1 MRFPP
6 AVIAAACAAL
16 VPALALGVPPR
27 TSSLSWVRLE
37 GAESCIATQAL
48 ARAVEARLHRAIF
61 VSAAQ
66 GEVSVEGRVQR
77 QKGRAG
83 FRAVLHLRD
92 GGGQLVGTRE
102 LETHGAS
109 CTELDDS
116 LALVIAVMIDP
127 DAALSEPAA
136 PPVAPPAPAPLI
148 QPVPAPLPATPP
160 GPAPTSPPAPAE
172 PIQTQ
177 PVVLEAGASAAL
189 GLLPGVGAG
198 LWAAATIPL
207 RGELGLRLGVADWL
221 PARKAL
227 EQGAAAEQRALVGW
241 VGLCP
246 LDRAL
251 GPVRALACGNLR
263 LGWVRSTGIGFDL
276 GQEVSTAVALAGVE
290 GRLRARLSGPLSA
303 QLGLS
308 IDAALRRDRVV
319 YTLADGTS
327 REAFALAPVVLTGDA
342 GLAFTFP

>member
-1 MRFPP
+1 
-6 AVIAAACAAL
+6 VIAAACAAL
-16 VPALALGVPPR
+16 IPALAHAAPPR

-48 ARAVEARLHRAIF
+48 ARAVEVRLHRAIF

-77 QKGRAG
+77 QKGKAG

-92 GGGQLVGTRE
+92 GSGQLVGTRE
-102 LETHGAS
+102 LETRGAS
-109 CTELDDS
+109 CAALDDS

-136 PPVAPPAPAPLI
+136 PPATPPAPAPLI
-148 QPVPAPLPATPP
+148 EPAP
-160 GPAPTSPPAPAE
+160 APPPAPPPALDE
-172 PIQTQ
+172 PARTR
-177 PVVLEAGASAAL
+177 PVALEAGASAAL
-189 GLLPGVGAG
+189 GLLPGLGAG
-198 LWAAATIPL
+198 LWAAATVPL
-207 RGELGLRLGVADWL
+207 RGEWALRLGVADWL
-221 PARKAL
+221 PARKTL
-227 EQGAAAEQRALVGW
+227 EQGAAVEQRALVGS

-251 GPVRALACGNLR
+251 GPVQALACANVR
-263 LGWVRSTGIGFDL
+263 LGWVQSTGIGFDL
-276 GQEVSTAVALAGVE
+276 GREASTAVVLAGVE
-290 GRLRARLSGPLSA
+290 GRLRARISGPLWA
-303 QLGLS
+303 QAGLS

-327 REAFALAPVVLTGDA
+327 REAFALAPVVVTGDA